1 MADVSNF
8 ILYGENLQ
16 IKDATAR
23 DNDIDINNNIAKIKR
38 KLIKK
43 YIIFIDSYGQYIT
56 AGDFTNATVF
66 WQAGANFNADDSN
79 SYNNWIPT
87 KLATLNLAEYSDI
100 IILGGFNDRA
110 ASQESIAT
118 GMQNT
123 ISAIKNALGE
133 QSQYYKIY
141 LGHIGWSSTL
151 ESRVRDLLVTNSIP
165 IYRQAVRYGFDGYMT
180 NSEYTMHN
188 YRNFNSDNVHPNI
201 GGTAEII
208 YQIKNFM
215 ATGTCDVH
223 YPYLVITVG
232 TYQVAFRLDN
242 DIVTIYLPYDTIQ
255 KTIALNA
262 NEELQFLQITNASG
276 GNAGYAI
283 GYQDNVVNVT
293 YYITL
298 NGYITTNGNPQFIG
312 LEGFRFYLRGGFL
325 YAQNNTIN
333 SAGSGFQT
341 GTMTA
346 VQIRGGVF
354 TIPTLYC

>member
-1 MADVSNF
+1 MADIANISLF
-8 ILYGENLQ
+8 GTTYQ
-16 IKDATAR
+16 IKDTAAR
-23 DNDIDINNNIAKIKR
+23 DNDVDINNNIAAINRKI
-38 KLIKK
+38 IKK
-43 YIIFIDSYGQYIT
+43 YIIFMDSYGQYIT

-66 WQAGANFNADDSN
+66 WQAGANFNSN
-79 SYNNWIPT
+79 DANSFNNWIPD
-87 KLATLNLAEYSDI
+87 KLETLNLEEYSDI
-100 IILGGFNDRA
+100 LILGGFNDRA

-123 ISAIKNALGE
+123 ISAIKSALGT
-133 QSQYYKIY
+133 QAQYYKIF
-141 LGHIGWSSTL
+141 LGHVGWSSTL
-151 ESRVRDLLVTNSIP
+151 ESSVRDLLVTNSIP
-165 IYRQAVRYGFDGYMT
+165 IYRQAVRYGFDGYMN
-180 NSEYTMHN
+180 NSEYIMHN
-188 YRNFNSDNVHPNI
+188 YRNFNSDNVHPNQN
-201 GGTAEII
+201 GTAEIV

-215 ATGTCDVH
+215 DTGSCDVH

-242 DIVTIYLPYDTIQ
+242 DVVTIYLPYDTIQ
-255 KTIALNA
+255 RTITLNA

-276 GNAGYAI
+276 SNAGYAI

-298 NGYITTNGNPQFIG
+298 NGYITCSTSPQFIG
-312 LEGFRFYLRGGFL
+312 LEGFRFYLKGGFL

-333 SAGSGFQT
+333 SAGTAFQT